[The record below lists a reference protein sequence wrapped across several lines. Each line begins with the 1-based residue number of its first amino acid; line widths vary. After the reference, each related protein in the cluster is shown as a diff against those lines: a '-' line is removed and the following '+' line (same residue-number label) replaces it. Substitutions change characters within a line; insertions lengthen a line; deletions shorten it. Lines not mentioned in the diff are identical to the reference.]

1 MGVWVHQKYTAGCDG
16 QIANVTIIR
25 AADNSPFC
33 DHWNACPS
41 TLFVWY
47 FSTYLKDKCN
57 KWYCETSLTVLFCLR
72 VVRIIRTRLKV
83 LYYGAFRPFLF
94 EGRQPICIEKNK
106 NHHKSISLRS
116 KDFKTSGFLTGQ
128 GTKRSPYC
136 RMDEAFNTEP
146 AEIHRFK
153 TEFGYFALP

>member
-1 MGVWVHQKYTAGCDG
+1 M
-16 QIANVTIIR
+16 
-25 AADNSPFC
+25 
-33 DHWNACPS
+33 
-41 TLFVWY
+41 
-47 FSTYLKDKCN
+47 
-57 KWYCETSLTVLFCLR
+57 
-72 VVRIIRTRLKV
+72 RIIRTRLKV

-146 AEIHRFK
+146 AEIRLLK
-153 TEFGYFALP
+153 TGSDNSYHLILQLSIIHCLKDITHIGVIFMAFPINNAIGHFVFSFAVLIEAINMRWIVPH